1 MYEVKVMPVNEL
13 KSPLNVILY
22 VKKGKKTTFFKRF
35 CQKKYLSGQIFS
47 PKFFVQTHTH

>member
-22 VKKGKKTTFFKRF
+22 VKKRPKTTFFKRF
-35 CQKKYLSGQIFS
+35 FAKKVPFRSNFFTEIFS
-47 PKFFVQTHTH
+47 TS